1 MLQREESKVIQIES
15 AKGWNLFGRSLPR
28 QFGPLLGLVLLCILT
43 AILSPVFLTVDN
55 LMNII
60 LQVAV
65 VAIMAVGST
74 YVILTG
80 GIDLSVGSILG
91 FSGVLAAMTL
101 HGTNSTIL
109 GIMVSLGL
117 GAFLGLVN
125 GLLVT
130 VGKVPP
136 FCATLG
142 MMSIARGLSFVITKG
157 IPISN
162 FSDQFRFFGAGY
174 LGPIPVPVIEAVL
187 VALLGG
193 YILGHTPLGRY
204 LYAVGSNVR
213 ATRLSGINT
222 KKVILS
228 AYLIS
233 GLLCGLAAILFIGR
247 INSGHPLA
255 GQGYEMDA
263 IAAVV
268 IGGTSLAGGSGSISG
283 TFIGALIMGVI
294 RNGLNLINVDPFWQN
309 VVLGAVII
317 IAVLVDQRTKGQE
330 E

>member
-1 MLQREESKVIQIES
+1 MQFTVKEVFKLR
-15 AKGWNLFGRSLPR
+15 NLPR
-28 QFGPLLGLVLLCILT
+28 QTGPLLGLVLLCIVVGF
-43 AILSPVFLTVDN
+43 LSPVFFTVDN
-55 LMNII
+55 LLNII

-74 YVILTG
+74 FVILTG
-80 GIDLSVGSILG
+80 GIDLSVGSVLGLAGIL
-91 FSGVLAAMTL
+91 SALTL
-101 HGTNSTIL
+101 HQTNAPIL
-109 GIMVSLGL
+109 GILVSLGA
-117 GAFLGLVN
+117 GALLGLVN
-125 GLLVT
+125 GLLVSR
-130 VGKVPP
+130 GRVPP

-142 MMSIARGLSFVITKG
+142 IMAIGRGLCFVITQG
-157 IPISN
+157 QPISN
-162 FSDQFRFFGAGY
+162 FSDSFRFFGAGY
-174 LGPIPVPVIEAVL
+174 LGVIPVPVIEAVI
-187 VALLGG
+187 VALIGG

-204 LYAVGSNVR
+204 FYAVGSNDR
-213 ATRLSGINT
+213 ATRLSGVDT
-222 KKVILS
+222 KQIKTI

-268 IGGTSLAGGSGSISG
+268 IGGTSLAGGTGSISG

-294 RNGLNLINVDPFWQN
+294 RNGLNLINVDAFWQN

-317 IAVLVDQRTKGQE
+317 VAVMVDQRTKGKE

>member
-1 MLQREESKVIQIES
+1 MKMPIREIKQ
-15 AKGWNLFGRSLPR
+15 LFKFQNLPR
-28 QFGPLLGLVLLCILT
+28 QVGTLLGLILLCIV
-43 AILSPVFLTVDN
+43 AAVLSPVFLTMDN

-65 VAIMAVGST
+65 VAILAIGST
-74 YVILTG
+74 FVILTG

-91 FSGVLAAMTL
+91 LAGVLTAL
-101 HGTNSTIL
+101 SLRDTNSTIL
-109 GIMVSLGL
+109 GVCVSLGV
-117 GAFLGLVN
+117 GSVLGLAN

-130 VGKVPP
+130 YGRVPP

-142 MMSIARGLSFVITKG
+142 VMAIGRGLAFVITQG
-157 IPISN
+157 SPISN

-174 LGPIPVPVIEAVL
+174 LGVIPVPVIESII
-187 VALLGG
+187 VALIGG
-193 YILGHTPLGRY
+193 YILGHTPFGRY
-204 LYAVGSNVR
+204 LYAVGSNDR
-213 ATRLSGINT
+213 ATRLSGINSQ
-222 KKVILS
+222 KVKII
-228 AYLIS
+228 AYFIS

-268 IGGTSLAGGSGSISG
+268 IGGTSLAGGTGSISG
-283 TFIGALIMGVI
+283 SFIGALIMGVI
-294 RNGLNLINVDPFWQN
+294 RNGLNLINVDAFWQN

-317 IAVLVDQRTKGQE
+317 IAVMLDQRTKGKVE
-330 E
+330 

>member
-1 MLQREESKVIQIES
+1 MPQVMADK
-15 AKGWNLFGRSLPR
+15 KTGRIAHRLPR
-28 QFGPLLGLVLLCILT
+28 QVGPLLGLVILCVVT
-43 AILSPVFLTVDN
+43 SFLSPVFLTIDN
-55 LMNII
+55 LMNIV

-65 VAIMAVGST
+65 VAILAIGST
-74 YVILTG
+74 FVILTA

-91 FSGVLAAMTL
+91 LSAVLTALTMRATDSTL
-101 HGTNSTIL
+101 L
-109 GIMVSLGL
+109 GILVSLSVGTGL
-117 GAFLGLVN
+117 GLAN
-125 GLLVT
+125 GLLISI
-130 VGKVPP
+130 GRMPP

-142 MMSIARGLSFVITKG
+142 IMAIGRGLAFVITKG
-157 IPISN
+157 SPISN

-187 VALLGG
+187 VALIGG

-204 LYAVGSNVR
+204 FMALGSNER

-222 KKVILS
+222 RLVKTT
-228 AYLIS
+228 AYAIS
-233 GLLCGLAAILFIGR
+233 GLLAGFAALLFVGR

-268 IGGTSLAGGSGSISG
+268 IGGTSLAGGTGSISG

-294 RNGLNLINVDPFWQN
+294 RNGLNLINIDPFWQN
-309 VVLGAVII
+309 VVLGSVII
-317 IAVLVDQRTKGQE
+317 VAVLVDQRTKGKGE
-330 E
+330 YN

>member
-1 MLQREESKVIQIES
+1 MQIATLKKYLKIQ
-15 AKGWNLFGRSLPR
+15 NLPR
-28 QFGPLLGLVLLCILT
+28 QVGPLLGLVILCVVV
-43 AILSPVFLTVDN
+43 AFLSPVFLTMDN
-55 LMNII
+55 LLNII

-65 VAIMAVGST
+65 VVFLAIGAT
-74 YVILTG
+74 FVILTG

-91 FSGVLAAMTL
+91 FAGVLTAMTL
-101 HGTNSTIL
+101 HATNSTGL
-109 GIMVSLGL
+109 GIIVSLVI
-117 GAFLGLVN
+117 GALLGLVN

-130 VGKVPP
+130 YGRVPP

-142 MMSIARGLSFVITKG
+142 IMSIGRGLAFVITQG
-157 IPISN
+157 SPISN

-174 LGPIPVPVIEAVL
+174 LGPIPVPVIEAV
-187 VALLGG
+187 VFALIGG
-193 YILGHTPLGRY
+193 YILGHTPFGRY
-204 LYAVGSNVR
+204 LYAVGSNER
-213 ATRLSGINT
+213 ATRLSGVNT
-222 KKVILS
+222 KQIKII

-233 GLLCGLAAILFIGR
+233 GILCGVAAVLFIGR

-268 IGGTSLAGGSGSISG
+268 IGGTSLAGGVGSISG

-294 RNGLNLINVDPFWQN
+294 RNGLNLVNVDAFWQN

-317 IAVLVDQRTKGQE
+317 IAVMFDQRTKGRE
-330 E
+330 S

>member
-1 MLQREESKVIQIES
+1 MTSNATSKGFTIAGKQ
-15 AKGWNLFGRSLPR
+15 LPR
-28 QFGPLLGLVLLCILT
+28 QFGPLLGLVLLCVLI
-43 AILSPVFLTVDN
+43 AFMSPVFLTLDN

-65 VAIMAVGST
+65 IVVMAVGST
-74 YVILTG
+74 YVIITG
-80 GIDLSVGSILG
+80 GIDLSVGSIMGLV
-91 FSGVLAAMTL
+91 GVITAITL
-101 HGTNSTIL
+101 HGTNSTLL
-109 GIMVSLGL
+109 GILVSLGL
-117 GAFLGLVN
+117 GAFIGLVN
-125 GLLVT
+125 GLLIT
-130 VGKVPP
+130 IGKVPP

-142 MMSIARGLSFVITKG
+142 MMAIGRGLAFVITKG
-157 IPISN
+157 CPISN

-174 LGPIPVPVIEAVL
+174 LGPIPIPVIEAVI
-187 VALLGG
+187 VALVGG
-193 YILGHTPLGRY
+193 YILSHTPLGRY
-204 LYAVGSNVR
+204 IFAVGSNLR
-213 ATRLSGINT
+213 ATRLSGVNT
-222 KKVILS
+222 KLIVTLT
-228 AYLIS
+228 YLIS

-268 IGGTSLAGGSGSISG
+268 IGGTSLAGGTGSISG

-317 IAVLVDQRTKGQE
+317 IAVLVDQRTKGKE